1 MEKKITLWAARD
13 KDGELS
19 GELSLY
25 LNKPTRDETYGYFS
39 LTDIYDFGAW
49 FGMNELPDTLKNH
62 FEELTKSI
70 TFENSPVEVE
80 LTIKIKE

>member
-13 KDGELS
+13 NCKDGSDEVW
-19 GELSLY
+19 LY
-25 LNKPTRDETYGYFS
+25 PNKPTRNEKYGYFT
-39 LTDIYDFGAW
+39 LTDIYNFGAW
-49 FGMNELPDTLKNH
+49 FGVYELPDTLQKA

-80 LTIKIKE
+80 LTIKVKE